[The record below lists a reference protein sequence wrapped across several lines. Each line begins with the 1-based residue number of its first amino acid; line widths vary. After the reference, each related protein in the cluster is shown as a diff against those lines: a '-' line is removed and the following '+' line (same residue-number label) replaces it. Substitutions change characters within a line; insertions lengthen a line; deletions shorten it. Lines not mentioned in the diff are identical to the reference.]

1 MGSRTTLLFD
11 LDGTLTDPK
20 EGITKCIAH
29 ALTRMGRTPPALD
42 ELAFAIGPPLRP
54 TFGRLLETEDRDHI
68 EAALAAYRER
78 FATVGLFENALYAN
92 IRESLQAAHD
102 AGHRMFLA
110 TSKPHVYATRILDH
124 FGIAPLF
131 SGVYGSELDGRHDDK
146 GELIAHLLASERL
159 DAANCRMFGDR
170 LHDVIGARKNGIET
184 VGVTWGYGSRQELL
198 EAGAAALCAAPE
210 YLPRHFREASG

>member
-1 MGSRTTLLFD
+1 MSTRTTLLFD

-29 ALTRMGRTPPALD
+29 ALVRMGRTPPPLD

-54 TFGRLLETEDRDHI
+54 TFGRLLDTSDRDQI

-92 IRESLQAAHD
+92 IRESLHLAHG
-102 AGHRMFLA
+102 AGHRLLLA

-124 FGIAPLF
+124 FGLAPYF

-146 GELIAHLLASERL
+146 GELIAHLLAREQL
-159 DAANCRMFGDR
+159 AATNCRMFGDR
-170 LHDVIGARKNGIET
+170 LHDVIGAAKNGIET
-184 VGVTWGYGSRQELL
+184 VGVTWGFGSAEELTS
-198 EAGAAALCAAPE
+198 AGARALCHAPGD
-210 YLPRHFREASG
+210 LPEHF

>member
-1 MGSRTTLLFD
+1 MSTRTTLLFD

-29 ALTRMGRTPPALD
+29 ALTRMGRTPPPLD

-54 TFGRLLETEDRDHI
+54 TFGRLLETDDRELI

-78 FATVGLFENALYAN
+78 FATTGLFENALYAN
-92 IRESLQAAHD
+92 IRESLQVAHG
-102 AGHRMFLA
+102 AGHRLFLA

-131 SGVYGSELDGRHDDK
+131 SGIYGAELDGRRDDK
-146 GELIAHLLASERL
+146 GELIAHLLEREAL
-159 DAANCRMFGDR
+159 VSTNCRMFGDR
-170 LHDVIGARKNGIET
+170 LHDVIGAAKNGIGT
-184 VGVTWGYGSRQELL
+184 VGVTWGYGSHEELTT
-198 EAGAAALCAAPE
+198 AGARVLCHAPRD
-210 YLPRHFREASG
+210 LPLHF